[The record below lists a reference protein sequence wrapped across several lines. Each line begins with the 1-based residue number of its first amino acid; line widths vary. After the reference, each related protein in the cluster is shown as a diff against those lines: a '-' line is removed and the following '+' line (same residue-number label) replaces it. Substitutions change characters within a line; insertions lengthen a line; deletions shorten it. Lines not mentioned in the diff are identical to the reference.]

1 KGSAKA
7 DAPASSTG
15 ETASATKGMAK
26 SGNDKVRLQV
36 YGQVNRGILATDDGT
51 STDLY
56 HVDNDN
62 SATRIGMKGTAKIND
77 DLTAGTKIE
86 VQFESN
92 STAAVNQDDESV
104 GPNNFTERHLDA
116 YFLSKTWG
124 KFSFGQGDTATNG
137 TSEIDLSGTSVIGYS
152 YAGGMAGGI
161 NFVNPATGL
170 LSGIDISDVMT
181 NMDGLSR
188 RDRFRYDTPSF
199 GGFSLAGSLVE
210 DSKRD
215 LALRYSGKMPGA
227 TIAAAAGYAFQDR
240 SSTKHQANG
249 SFSVLMDSG
258 FNVTFAGG
266 MRDIDIAGR
275 DTPYFVYGKLG
286 YKADLNSYGDTNFA
300 FDYGRYEDIRQD
312 DDTAQLFGIYA
323 VQQIK
328 DAGTEL
334 YLGYRWHDLDVPGTE
349 YDAIHAAML
358 GTRIKF

>member
-1 KGSAKA
+1 
-7 DAPASSTG
+7 
-15 ETASATKGMAK
+15 
-26 SGNDKVRLQV
+26 KVQLQV
-36 YGQVNRGILATDDGT
+36 YGQVNRAILVTDDGT

-62 SATRIGMKGTAKIND
+62 SSTRIGMKGKAKIND

-86 VQFESN
+86 VQVESN
-92 STAAVNQDDESV
+92 STATINQDDESI
-104 GPNNFTERHLDA
+104 GANNFTERHLDA

-124 KFSFGQGDTATNG
+124 KFSFGQGDTASNS
-137 TSEIDLSGTSVIGYS
+137 TSEIDLSGTSVAGYS

-161 NFVNPATGL
+161 KFVNPTTGQ
-170 LSGIDISDVMT
+170 LSNIDVSDVMT

-199 GGFSLAGSLVE
+199 NGFTLSGSLIE

-227 TIAAAAGYAFQDR
+227 KIAAGAGYAFQDR
-240 SSTKHQANG
+240 SATKHQANG
-249 SFSVLMDSG
+249 SFSVLLDSG
-258 FNVTFAGG
+258 FNFTFAGG
-266 MRDIDIAGR
+266 MRDIDTADR
-275 DTPYFVYGKLG
+275 DTPYFFYGKLG
-286 YKADLNSYGDTNFA
+286 YKAKLNSYGSTNFA
-300 FDYGRYEDIRQD
+300 CDYGRYEDIRQD
-312 DDTAQLFGIYA
+312 DDTAQLFGVYA
-323 VQQIK
+323 VQQFM